1 MKGANITR
9 WLVLLVTAAAVLG
22 YVVLYRRLPV
32 VPPPETAPET
42 VFTWPAARVPDADA
56 WSVFQPAAGPMPAD
70 LSPLARRF
78 RLAGTFFSIGEEGQP
93 EMTSRLAILD
103 DLEKKEQFLVREQET
118 LDDVQVMRILQ
129 DHIVLSAHGQQEELW
144 LSFHGTG
151 ADGKPIA
158 KPGGPAAPYEEPTL
172 EQNRFGRRVGE
183 TRWVLSRQALMEYYQ
198 ELANDPERI
207 AALYMTMK
215 PDYQNDKIAGYV
227 VDIEGEQDFLDAVGL
242 KQSDVIRKV
251 NSMNMTSQRRA
262 EYFISE
268 FVQERVS
275 AVVLDVEREGKE
287 QKLIYLI
294 R

>member
-1 MKGANITR
+1 MNGAKITR
-9 WLVLLVTAAAVLG
+9 WLVLLVTAGTALG
-22 YVVLYRRLPV
+22 YVVLYRRLPAE
-32 VPPPETAPET
+32 PASLPATDS
-42 VFTWPAARVPDADA
+42 VFTWPDALVPAAEDWA
-56 WSVFQPAAGPMPAD
+56 VFQPAGGPMPAD

-78 RLAGTFFSIGEEGQP
+78 RLAGTFFSIVEEGQP
-93 EMTSRLAILD
+93 ETTSRLAILD
-103 DLEKKEQFLVREQET
+103 DLEKKQQFLVREQES
-118 LDDVQVMRILQ
+118 LDDVEIVRILQ
-129 DHIVLSAHGQQEELW
+129 DHIVLASHGQQEELW

-151 ADGKPIA
+151 ENRPPAVT
-158 KPGGPAAPYEEPTL
+158 PAAPYEEPTL

-215 PDYQNDKIAGYV
+215 PDYREEKIAGYV
-227 VDIEGEQDFLDAVGL
+227 VDIEGEQEFLDAVGL
-242 KQSDVIRKV
+242 KQNDVIRKV

-262 EYFISE
+262 EYFLSE
-268 FVQERVS
+268 FLQERVS
-275 AVVLDVEREGKE
+275 AVVLDVERGEQA

>member
-1 MKGANITR
+1 MNGAKIIR
-9 WLVLLVTAAAVLG
+9 WLVLLVTAGTALG
-22 YVVLYRRLPV
+22 YVVLYRRLPA
-32 VPPPETAPET
+32 VPAPLPAADSI
-42 VFTWPAARVPDADA
+42 FTWPDVSVPAAEDWA
-56 WSVFQPAAGPMPAD
+56 VFQPAGGPTPAD

-78 RLAGTFFSIGEEGQP
+78 RLAGTFFSIAEEGQP

-103 DLEKKEQFLVREQET
+103 DLEKKQQFLVREQET
-118 LDDVQVMRILQ
+118 LDDVEIVRILQ
-129 DHIVLSAHGQQEELW
+129 DHIVLTSHGQQEELW
-144 LSFHGTG
+144 LSFHGAGEGQPVTP
-151 ADGKPIA
+151 AA
-158 KPGGPAAPYEEPTL
+158 TAAAPYEEPTL

-215 PDYQNDKIAGYV
+215 PDYREDKIAGYL
-227 VDIEGEQDFLDAVGL
+227 VDVEGEQDFLDAVGL
-242 KQSDVIRKV
+242 KQDDVIRKV

-268 FVQERVS
+268 FLQERVS
-275 AVVLDVEREGKE
+275 AVVLDVERAGQG